1 MYDYLNSIRKV
12 EQKDNLKTTLENSLT
27 EKVDFSKDW
36 EKLSKNMVFDG
47 RTMERYIEL
56 IRDSLSSK

>member
-12 EQKDNLKTTLENSLT
+12 EQKDNFKTTLENSLT
-27 EKVDFSKDW
+27 EKVDFRKDW

-47 RTMERYIEL
+47 RTMERYIGL

>member
-36 EKLSKNMVFDG
+36 EKLSKNMFLMAEPWKD
-47 RTMERYIEL
+47 IL
-56 IRDSLSSK
+56 N